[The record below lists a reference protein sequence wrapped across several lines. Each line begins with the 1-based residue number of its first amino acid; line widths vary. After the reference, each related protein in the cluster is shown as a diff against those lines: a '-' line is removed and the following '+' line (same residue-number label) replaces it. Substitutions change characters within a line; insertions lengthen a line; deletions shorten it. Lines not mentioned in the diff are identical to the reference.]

1 MDNSFT
7 HILCVKVWSPQ
18 IKMTSN
24 YGNVLSIVKN
34 CIIDTNIH
42 FVSEINGKDT
52 ILQWKIKQFEA
63 PYNEMFAGDLVANV
77 SSGLDNK
84 IYDLTKDMLKD
95 IEDQMKAQNK
105 LCNGEK
111 ILFTIVKNI
120 GL

>member
-24 YGNVLSIVKN
+24 YGNILYIIKN
-34 CIIDTNIH
+34 YIIDTNIH

-52 ILQWKIKQFEA
+52 ILQWKINHFEA

-77 SSGLDNK
+77 TGDFDNK
-84 IYDLTKDMLKD
+84 IYDLTKEMLKD
-95 IEDQMKAQNK
+95 IEERLKSENKMQNS
-105 LCNGEK
+105 E
-111 ILFTIVKNI
+111 IVFTIVKNV

>member
-42 FVSEINGKDT
+42 FVSEINSKDT
-52 ILQWKIKQFEA
+52 ILQWRIKQFEE
-63 PYNEMFAGDLVANV
+63 PYNQMFAGDLVANV
-77 SSGLDNK
+77 TGDFDNK
-84 IYDLTKDMLKD
+84 IYDLTKEMLKD
-95 IEDQMKAQNK
+95 IEERLMSENK
-105 LCNGEK
+105 LQNSE